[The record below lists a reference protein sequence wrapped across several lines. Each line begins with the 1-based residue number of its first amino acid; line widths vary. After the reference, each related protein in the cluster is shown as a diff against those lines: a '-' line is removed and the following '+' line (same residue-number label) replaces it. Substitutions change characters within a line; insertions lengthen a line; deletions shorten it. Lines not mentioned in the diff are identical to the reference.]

1 MVEIATAQFGS
12 IEIESSQIYSFPKG
26 IPGFEEHHRFAVIDM
41 EDTPFSYLQSLVE
54 PEISLLITDPFVF
67 CKEYEFELPNTVREE
82 LELGAEVQIR
92 NIVTLQ
98 EVVQKS
104 TMNLLAPL
112 IFNPANNTARQVILH
127 DSPYTSRH
135 LLWGSSSPEKG
146 AK

>member
-1 MVEIATAQFGS
+1 MEIATAQFGS
-12 IEIESSQIYSFPKG
+12 IEVASSQIYSFPKG
-26 IPGFEEHHRFAVIDM
+26 IPGFEEHHQFAVIDM
-41 EDTPFSYLQSLVE
+41 EDTPFSYLQSLMQ

-67 CKEYEFELPNTVREE
+67 CKEYEFELPATVKEE
-82 LELGAEVQIR
+82 LELGTEVQIR

-98 EVVQKS
+98 EQVQQS

-112 IFNPANNTARQVILH
+112 VFNTANNKARQVILH